1 MLSADPQNRPT
12 KGASDGAVEG
22 STGLRYRVPAAA
34 RVLALLEFL
43 STSRV
48 PLGVSETARQMGI
61 PKSSCF
67 ALMTTLEQAGYV
79 TRNERDE
86 WSLTLRIF
94 HVGTSAARNMDIQI
108 VAQPVLEELC
118 ETTGLTA
125 HLGMSD
131 GTSTIY
137 ALKAEPPGGIV
148 RFDTYPGKPASV
160 HLTAIGRAVAASM
173 DSAEVD
179 QMLEGYE
186 FVGGDN
192 PRIRSRSAYLTE
204 LKRIRNRG
212 FAIEAEEENS
222 GVVCIA
228 APVRSPGPP
237 AAVGIAA
244 LAGQVQE
251 KTAATITAA
260 VMDAANAL
268 SATLGEDDTAH

>member
-1 MLSADPQNRPT
+1 MLSTDPQNRPN
-12 KGASDGAVEG
+12 KGASDGAAER

-43 STSRV
+43 SSSRV

-86 WSLTLRIF
+86 WSLTMRIF

-108 VAQPVLEELC
+108 VAQPILEQLV

-131 GTSTIY
+131 GSSTIY

-148 RFDTYPGKPASV
+148 RFDTYPGKPASA

-173 DSAEVD
+173 NGAEVD
-179 QMLEGYE
+179 QMLDGYE

-204 LKRIRNRG
+204 LKRIRDRG

-228 APVRSPGPP
+228 APISSPGAP
-237 AAVGIAA
+237 AAVGVAA

-251 KTAATITAA
+251 KTAATIAAA
-260 VMDAANAL
+260 VMDAASAL
-268 SATLGEDDTAH
+268 SVTLGEDNAAH